1 MLRGEGGGESPP
13 PPSFGGGE
21 SEILLG
27 EFFFTGWWEP
37 EEVWFFLIIWLFFK
51 ANSILWI
58 LIISITISMASVS
71 KECEIKT
78 MVQEQW
84 LQLKMKWCFYWVIT
98 WKFLFSGGGIDF
110 WWEGNKN
117 VVAGESTGVVGGGR
131 GFFQVEGGWSN
142 FLLVGGGGTP
152 RVLSGCK
159 MPLEVHAYTSL
170 FSCWFFWSC
179 YHVVIL
185 QFVLQT
191 VRILPLT
198 WRFTLSS
205 E

>member
-1 MLRGEGGGESPP
+1 MLRGEGGGES

-37 EEVWFFLIIWLFFK
+37 EEVRFFLIIWLFFK

-110 WWEGNKN
+110 GGKGIKMWWQGSLQGWWG
-117 VVAGESTGVVGGGR
+117 AGGDFSRWREDDR
-131 GFFQVEGGWSN
+131 IFCWW
-142 FLLVGGGGTP
+142 GGGTP

>member
-1 MLRGEGGGESPP
+1 MREGVNPP

-117 VVAGESTGVVGGGR
+117 V
-131 GFFQVEGGWSN
+131 
-142 FLLVGGGGTP
+142 GGGGTP